1 MREIYFSKNSPPL
14 CDSFQ
19 YKTHLCLSLT
29 LPKFL
34 TFYMLC
40 RGTCLQVNTQRAGVP
55 VVVCGVAHFCSRTPL
70 VEGQRMETHTAR
82 QAEA

>member
-1 MREIYFSKNSPPL
+1 M
-14 CDSFQ
+14 
-19 YKTHLCLSLT
+19 
-29 LPKFL
+29 
-34 TFYMLC
+34 
-40 RGTCLQVNTQRAGVP
+40 QVNTQRAGVP